1 MGMMNNETKIPETT
15 MDHLKE
21 VAEMDFEKIQKSELT
36 YDEAVTEFKK
46 CNRFVCKIL
55 LGLLVTPEEEKML
68 NMEYAK
74 ELKKLVDKANEKPEP
89 EEKKSE
95 KDFDYYVNKCANRC
109 LSFALRTDGD
119 DEIVATMT
127 FAYASALVDIGI
139 LTDETEDIKRFGSAV
154 MEKMMIASLL
164 K

>member
-1 MGMMNNETKIPETT
+1 MGMNNETKNPETT

-21 VAEMDFEKIQKSELT
+21 VVAMDFEKIQKSELT

-46 CNRFVCKIL
+46 CNHFICKNL
-55 LGLLVTPEEEKML
+55 LGWLITPEEETML

-89 EEKKSE
+89 EEE
-95 KDFDYYVNKCANRC
+95 KMEKNFDYYVDKCANRC
-109 LSFALRTDGD
+109 LSFILQTGDERT
-119 DEIVATMT
+119 ATAMAA
-127 FAYASALVDIGI
+127 AYTLALVDAGI
-139 LTDETEDIKRFGSAV
+139 FEGKEENKERFGDAV
-154 MEKMMIASLL
+154 TEKMMIISGL